1 MMTKEPNKARL
12 NFWNERASL
21 GAAAGTNDTPLKR
34 LEMRELVRACAGS
47 SEILDAG
54 CGSGMTA
61 VAVLVAEAKVRV
73 SGFDYSESM
82 LRIAEAE
89 AEREGVRDRLSLA
102 VGELAAPPFAD
113 GAFDVV
119 YTERALINLD
129 DLDAQVHA
137 VCALARKVRLGGRLL
152 LCESFYD
159 GLDEINIFRQSVGL
173 PTIRAPWH
181 NRYIRL
187 KELLDRLPTDLT
199 VIEVSDFSSTY
210 YFLSRVVNA
219 WLAKNEGREPEY
231 ESPVNHLAMS
241 LPQLGVCAQT
251 KLISLRRS

>member
-1 MMTKEPNKARL
+1 MMTNDLDKARL
-12 NFWNERASL
+12 SFWNERASL
-21 GAAAGTNDTPLKR
+21 DAAAGTNDAPLKR

-47 SEILDAG
+47 LEILDAG

-61 VAVLVAEAKVRV
+61 IAVLAANAEARV

-82 LRIAEAE
+82 LRRAEAA

-137 VCALARKVRLGGRLL
+137 VCALARKVRSGGRLL
-152 LCESFYD
+152 LCESFHD
-159 GLDEINIFRQSVGL
+159 GLDEINVFRQSVGL
-173 PTIRAPWH
+173 ATIEAPWH
-181 NRYIRL
+181 NRYLRL
-187 KELLDRLPTDLT
+187 TELLDRLPTDLT
-199 VIEVSDFSSTY
+199 VIDVSNFSSTY

-231 ESPVNHLAMS
+231 ESPVNLLAMS

-251 KLISLRRS
+251 KLISFRRS